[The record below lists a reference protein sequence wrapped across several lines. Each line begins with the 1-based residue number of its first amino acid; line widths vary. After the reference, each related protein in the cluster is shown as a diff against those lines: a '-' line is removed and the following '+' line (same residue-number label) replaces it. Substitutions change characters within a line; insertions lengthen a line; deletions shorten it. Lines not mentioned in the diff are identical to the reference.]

1 MEYIIYSIVLVCLCG
16 MAYQLIKICKINKL
30 QRSIKNE
37 KENRCYLLLYQDEN
51 GNDIEVNL
59 NDMTPEQAKFHKEQA
74 KKSSERSR
82 EMTFDDE
89 DLLAP
94 QGELCSALK
103 LGKQNNGNTNH
114 TSWTS

>member
-1 MEYIIYSIVLVCLCG
+1 MIGYILYSIALVCICG
-16 MAYQLIKICKINKL
+16 MIYQGVKLYKINKL
-30 QRSIKNE
+30 QRSIKSE
-37 KENRCYLLLYQDEN
+37 KESRCYLLLYQDEN

-94 QGELCSALK
+94 
-103 LGKQNNGNTNH
+103 
-114 TSWTS
+114 